1 MHLSY
6 LTNLAGIVSVYS
18 DVYLRY
24 VINLADI
31 FVVYYIVYRLIL
43 LLKGTRAMQV
53 VWGVFVL
60 VVVTALAKFLNLVA
74 TVWLMQQFWLAG
86 IFLLI
91 VVFQPEIRVALANIG
106 TNPLGRVM
114 VSQEYKFIAEMI
126 EAISAAAEEKMGMLI
141 VLEQDMG
148 LREIVE
154 TGVRING
161 EVSKE
166 LLLTIFLNKTLL
178 HDGAVVIANNRLVAA
193 GCILPLT
200 EQQELSKILGM
211 RHRAA
216 LGLSEVA
223 DSIILTVS
231 EETGHISIARN
242 GKLQQAVNTKD
253 LEAMLYQLYRSK
265 AEKTLLRKAARPGAP
280 AGQQPPAP
288 PQQPAA
294 SAPPPAAQA

>member
-1 MHLSY
+1 MR
-6 LTNLAGIVSVYS
+6 I
-18 DVYLRY
+18 
-24 VINLADI
+24 LADI

-53 VWGVFVL
+53 IWGVFIL
-60 VVVTALAKFLNLVA
+60 AVVTALAKFFTLAA

-91 VVFQPEIRVALANIG
+91 VVFQPEIRFALANIG
-106 TNPLGRVM
+106 SNPLGRMM
-114 VSQEYKFIAEMI
+114 VSQEYRFIGEMI
-126 EAISAAAEEKMGMLI
+126 EAIRSATAEKMGMLI
-141 VLEQDMG
+141 VLEQDMA
-148 LREIVE
+148 LRDIVE

-166 LLLTIFLNKTLL
+166 LLLTVFHDNTLL
-178 HDGAVVIANNRLVAA
+178 HDGAAVIANNRLVAA

-223 DSIILTVS
+223 DAIIIIAS
-231 EETGHISIARN
+231 EETGTISVARN
-242 GKLQQAVNTKD
+242 GKLQQSVDPKD

-265 AEKTLLRKAARPGAP
+265 AEKTLLRKAFRQDAP
-280 AGQQPPAP
+280 PPAQPKAPPPAQPPAP
-288 PQQPAA
+288 E
-294 SAPPPAAQA
+294 APKA

>member
-1 MHLSY
+1 MY
-6 LTNLAGIVSVYS
+6 LH
-18 DVYLRY
+18 YLKT
-24 VINLADI
+24 VADI
-31 FVVYYIVYRLIL
+31 LAVYYIVYRLIL

-53 VWGVFVL
+53 IWGVFILAVL
-60 VVVTALAKFLNLVA
+60 TSLAKFLHLGA

-91 VVFQPEIRVALANIG
+91 VVFQPEIRFALANIG
-106 TNPLGRVM
+106 SNPLGRVM
-114 VSQEYKFIAEMI
+114 VSQEYRFIGEMM
-126 EAISAAAEEKMGMLI
+126 EAVRTAAAEKMGMLI
-141 VLEQDMG
+141 VLEQDMA
-148 LREIVE
+148 LRDIVE

-166 LLLTIFLNKTLL
+166 MLLTVFHDNTML
-178 HDGAVVIANNRLVAA
+178 HDGAAVIANNRLVAA

-223 DSIILTVS
+223 DAIIIIVS
-231 EETGHISIARN
+231 EETGMLSVARN
-242 GKLQQAVNTKD
+242 GKLQQHADPKD

-265 AEKTLLRKAARPGAP
+265 AEKTLLRKSPRAD
-280 AGQQPPAP
+280 
-288 PQQPAA
+288 
-294 SAPPPAAQA
+294 APPPAQPPRAQDKA

>member
-1 MHLSY
+1 MY
-6 LTNLAGIVSVYS
+6 LHYIKT
-18 DVYLRY
+18 
-24 VINLADI
+24 LADI
-31 FVVYYIVYRLIL
+31 LAVYYIVYRLIL

-53 VWGVFVL
+53 IWGVFIL
-60 VVVTALAKFLNLVA
+60 AVVTSLAKFLHLDA

-91 VVFQPEIRVALANIG
+91 VVFQPEIRFALANIG
-106 TNPLGRVM
+106 SNPLGRVM
-114 VSQEYKFIAEMI
+114 VSQEYRFIGEMM
-126 EAISAAAEEKMGMLI
+126 EAVRTAAAEKMGMLI
-141 VLEQDMG
+141 VLEQDMA
-148 LREIVE
+148 LRDIVE

-166 LLLTIFLNKTLL
+166 LLQTVFHDNTML
-178 HDGAVVIANNRLVAA
+178 HDGAAVIANNRLVAA

-223 DSIILTVS
+223 DAIIIIVS
-231 EETGHISIARN
+231 EETGMLSVARN
-242 GKLQQAVNTKD
+242 GKLQQHADPKD

-265 AEKTLLRKAARPGAP
+265 AEKTLLRKTPRPE
-280 AGQQPPAP
+280 
-288 PQQPAA
+288 
-294 SAPPPAAQA
+294 APPPAQPQPAPAQPAQPPQA